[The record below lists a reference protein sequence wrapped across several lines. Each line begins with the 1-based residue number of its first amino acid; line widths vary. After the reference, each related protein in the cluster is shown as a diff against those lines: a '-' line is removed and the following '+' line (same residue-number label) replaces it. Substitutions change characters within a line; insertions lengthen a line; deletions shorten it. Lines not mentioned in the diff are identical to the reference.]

1 MTKTKWR
8 KNSQKGLDSKM
19 VRNLFLILFMLYTPI
34 VYGQANNM
42 EDLAEELADETDTH
56 STALDMDF
64 RLDLRIEAL
73 DLGMAAPFSGI
84 LLTTDSLTKIQ
95 LDHKEELAM
104 LRNERDYMEQKFNLE
119 FQSMM
124 ALWQN
129 EKTLYTT
136 ELSIKRD
143 YIEVL
148 EERTLETSDWT
159 PVYIVSS
166 FVVGAV
172 TTIAITYALTGATE

>member
-1 MTKTKWR
+1 
-8 KNSQKGLDSKM
+8 
-19 VRNLFLILFMLYTPI
+19 
-34 VYGQANNM
+34 
-42 EDLAEELADETDTH
+42 
-56 STALDMDF
+56 
-64 RLDLRIEAL
+64 
-73 DLGMAAPFSGI
+73 
-84 LLTTDSLTKIQ
+84 
-95 LDHKEELAM
+95 
-104 LRNERDYMEQKFNLE
+104 MEQKFNLE